1 MIAAYAPLVAPPS
14 AQPPTPNLA
23 PRDVERLADDLVA
36 YHARFAALF
45 QRSEQRHASLLYL
58 QGQLRDLE
66 RKTIEPLA
74 HAVLGGNVQALQQ
87 FSGQSPWDADAVLH
101 AHQAYVGETLGD
113 ADEGAFIIDGCD
125 FPKQGTESVGVA
137 RQWCG
142 PLGKRANC
150 QAGVVVCYAGP
161 RGYTLVD
168 RRLSLPETWFTP
180 ADAGRRRRCGVPAD
194 VTFRTRPE
202 LAGEMV
208 AGLRAR
214 GPLPAR
220 WALCDEGFGRDT
232 ALLDR
237 LAAADLWYMAE
248 VPHTTRVWTER
259 PPTGVPAGT
268 GQGRRRTRV
277 RVDAAAPTPI
287 AVAALAAS
295 LPPTAWR
302 RHLLNEGAKGPLV
315 AEVAC
320 VRAVAVRDALP
331 GPDVWVVLRRGRGP
345 DAALKA
351 FLSNAP
357 ADLSEETLARRTA
370 ARWPVERGIEECK
383 GEVGLDHDEVRG
395 WVGWHHHVT
404 LSFLAHHV
412 LVQARLRLGG
422 EKPGPDRAPGARPA
436 PGRAAPAH
444 ADPAAGAGLA
454 ARHPAPEPWRVP
466 LPSQAYP
473 PPAPRHILTT

>member
-14 AQPPTPNLA
+14 AQPPTLNLA
-23 PRDVERLADDLVA
+23 PRDVEGLAADLVA
-36 YHARFAALF
+36 YHARFAPLF
-45 QRSEQRHASLLYL
+45 QRPEQRRAALVYL
-58 QGQLRDLE
+58 RGQVLDLE

-74 HAVLGGNVQALQQ
+74 HAVEGGNVQALQQ
-87 FSGQSPWDADAVLH
+87 FIGQSPWDAEAVLQ

-113 ADEGAFIIDGCD
+113 AEEGAYIVDGCD

-150 QAGVVVCYAGP
+150 QSSVVVCYASP

-168 RRLSLPETWFTP
+168 RRLYLPEPWFT
-180 ADAGRRRRCGVPAD
+180 AAYAGRRARCGVPPDA
-194 VTFRTRPE
+194 TFRTHAE

-214 GPLPAR
+214 GQLPAR

-237 LAAADLWYMAE
+237 LAAEGLWYLAE
-248 VPHTTRVWTER
+248 VPHTTRVWLQR
-259 PPTGVPAGT
+259 PETGVPTGT
-268 GQGRRRTRV
+268 GQGRPHTRV
-277 RVDAAAPTPI
+277 RVDAAAPAP
-287 AVAALAAS
+287 VALGALAAS
-295 LPPTAWR
+295 LPSTAWR
-302 RHLLNEGAKGPLV
+302 RRTLSEGAKGPLV

-320 VRAVAVRDALP
+320 LRAVAVRDRLP
-331 GPDVWVVLRRGRGP
+331 GPAVWVVLRRGLGP
-345 DAALKA
+345 DAELKA

-357 ADLSEETLARRTA
+357 AALPEETLAQRTA
-370 ARWPVERGIEECK
+370 ARWPVERAIEEGK
-383 GEVGLDHDEVRG
+383 GEVGLDHYEVRG

-404 LSFLAHHV
+404 LSFLAHHF
-412 LVQARLRLGG
+412 LVQARLHLGG
-422 EKPGPDRAPGARPA
+422 GKPGSDRAAGARPA

-444 ADPAAGAGLA
+444 PDPPAGARPAAL
-454 ARHPAPEPWRVP
+454 HPAPEPQRSP
-466 LPSQAYP
+466 LPSQAHP
-473 PPAPRHILTT
+473 PPSPQLVLMT

>member
-14 AQPPTPNLA
+14 AQPPTPNLE
-23 PRDVERLADDLVA
+23 PRDVGRLADDLVA
-36 YHARFAALF
+36 YHARFAPLF

-58 QGQLRDLE
+58 QGQLLDLE

-74 HAVLGGNVQALQQ
+74 HAVVGGDVQALQQ
-87 FSGQSPWDADAVLH
+87 FIGQSPWDADAVLH

-161 RGYTLVD
+161 HGYTPVD
-168 RRLSLPETWFTP
+168 RRLYLPETWFTP
-180 ADAGRRRRCGVPAD
+180 AYAGRRRRCGVPPD
-194 VTFRTRPE
+194 VAFRTRPE

-214 GPLPAR
+214 GQLPAR

-259 PPTGVPAGT
+259 PAVGVPAGT
-268 GQGRRRTRV
+268 GRGRPRTRV
-277 RVDAAAPTPI
+277 RVDPAAPAP
-287 AVAALAAS
+287 VEVGALAAA

-315 AEVAC
+315 AAVAC
-320 VRAVAVRDALP
+320 LRAVAVRDRLP
-331 GPDVWVVLRRGRGP
+331 GPDVWVVLRRGLGP
-345 DAALKA
+345 DAERKA

-357 ADLSEETLARRTA
+357 ADLSEDTLAQRTA

-383 GEVGLDHDEVRG
+383 GEVGLDHYEVRG

-404 LSFLAHHV
+404 LSFLAHHF

-422 EKPGPDRAPGARPA
+422 KKPGGDGTPSARLA
-436 PGRAAPAH
+436 PGRVAAAH
-444 ADPAAGAGLA
+444 AHPAAGPGLA
-454 ARHPAPEPWRVP
+454 VRHSASEPRRVP
-466 LPSQAYP
+466 LPSQARLASP
-473 PPAPRHILTT
+473 PRHLLTT